1 MRRVWL
7 VLGLSFLV
15 AGGAIAQTA
24 AAITGEVTDQS
35 GAIAPNAAVTATN
48 TATNVIRSTATNNA
62 GVYDFPDLAPGTYN
76 VKVSSP
82 GFETMI
88 KTNIELQ
95 VQQTAR
101 IDFTLSVGQA
111 AQTVEVNASAQLLST
126 EDATVGTV
134 IEQKRI
140 SELPLNGRNFFS
152 LVALSPNVTFG
163 FTPAQQASSRLG
175 GSRSTL
181 TMALSGARAT
191 WENYTLD
198 GVTNTDVDFN
208 TFIMLPSVE
217 ALQEFKVQSGI
228 YPAEFGREAGQVNVS
243 TKPGTNE
250 YHGTA
255 FEFLRN
261 NVLDARPYDFS
272 AATRSATN
280 PSPKSNPYRQNQYG
294 FTLGGPIQIPKVFN
308 GKNRLFFMSNY
319 EGFRSRQ
326 TLTNFATTMT
336 AAMRN
341 GDFSA
346 IPTALQDPLT
356 RNGTYPNIT
365 SSPFPGNQI
374 PASRID
380 KNSVLLMKFFPLPN
394 QPSTPGIP
402 NRNYQYLADTPV
414 DKDQVTERIDFT
426 ENDKSQWFG
435 RYSWT
440 SESTLTPGIT
450 TNDGQ
455 TLSTRASQW
464 VLSNVRIFS
473 PTKVNEARFGYSS
486 LFNNITQQLASV
498 ENVDSEIGVPVS
510 ITDKNSWGIPNIQ
523 LTNNLTSFGNPTS
536 SPFQINDKVY
546 QGVDNFSW
554 VIGRHALRMGGEYRY
569 NQYPQLGNEFPR
581 GQFFFNGQ
589 FTNTVTPTAQTGGYS
604 GADFLMGDIQ
614 NSIIAVSL
622 ASASF
627 ANSEWAAYI
636 DDTWKVLPHV
646 TITAGL
652 RWEVAQPMI
661 DSSGNEVGVQLNT
674 VLPSTANVTD
684 PNLQPVYVRSG
695 SGGFY
700 QGLNFNYEPYWQ
712 SVSPTAT
719 IYPGLQVA
727 RDGRM
732 GPRLITTNYK
742 NFAPRFGLAWSPSSK
757 WAIRTGFGIFY
768 SQESKNS
775 IFDLNRGLGGRT
787 GQVTQT
793 TYGQPTIS
801 YQNFINTSALPVT
814 IPLGLTWGADHVL
827 PTTYSMQYLLN
838 IQRTLGNSTTL
849 EVGYNGSESRHLD
862 SLINENAPIP
872 GTSAILNRL
881 PFPEFAAAGI
891 QFLRADGVGN
901 YNGMGAKL
909 SHRLGNNLTAL
920 LSYTFSKSLDD
931 SSAIRGPGNDFVP
944 PNARCRS
951 CDYGPSD
958 FTIPHRFV
966 ASVLYTLP
974 FGKGQ
979 RFLNHGGIVN
989 QLAGGWEF
997 STITTAQS
1005 GAVTETASWDSAGV
1019 VFSPSGERLNCVSGV
1034 NTVLPNA
1041 NATGGYGWWNAAA
1054 FSNPVAGTFGNCARD
1069 NLRGPHVV
1077 NIDFSAIKHFPISD
1091 RQSVQLR
1098 VEMFNAPNHVELG
1111 TPTSVSWGGSSNVA
1125 PPSNFGVITSTFNSM
1140 RQIQL
1145 ALKYNF

>member
-1 MRRVWL
+1 MR
-7 VLGLSFLV
+7 GMFLITALLCATSTAV
-15 AGGAIAQTA
+15 FAQTA
-24 AAITGEVTDQS
+24 AEITGVITDQS
-35 GAIAPNAAVTATN
+35 GAAAPAATVMVTN
-48 TATNVIRSTATNNA
+48 TATNVERSTTTNSS
-62 GVYDFPDLAPGTYN
+62 GIYTFPELAPGTYQI
-76 VKVSSP
+76 KVAAP
-82 GFETMI
+82 GFETMV

-101 IDFTLSVGQA
+101 IDFTLAVGQGT
-111 AQTVEVNASAQLLST
+111 QTVEIRANGQLLST

-134 IEQKRI
+134 IEQQRI

-208 TFIMLPSVE
+208 TFILLPSVE

-243 TKPGTNE
+243 TRPGTNL

-261 NVLDARPYDFS
+261 NDLDARPYDFS
-272 AATRSATN
+272 AATRTATN
-280 PSPKSNPYRQNQYG
+280 PSPKSNPYRQNQFG
-294 FTLGGPIQIPKVFN
+294 FTLSGPVQIPKLFN
-308 GKNRLFFMSNY
+308 GKNRLFFMTNY

-336 AAMRN
+336 QAMRN
-341 GDFSA
+341 GDFSV
-346 IPTALQDPLT
+346 IPTALQDPLSRT
-356 RNGTYPNIT
+356 GTYPNIT
-365 SSPFPGNQI
+365 STPFPGNQI
-374 PASRID
+374 PPSRID
-380 KNSVLLMKFFPLPN
+380 PNSVLLMKFFPLPN
-394 QPSTPGIP
+394 QPVTAGAP
-402 NRNYQYLADTPV
+402 NRNYQYLAKTPV

-426 ENDKSQWFG
+426 ESEKSQWFG

-455 TLSTRASQW
+455 TLSTNASQW

-486 LFNNITQQLASV
+486 LFNNITQQLANV
-498 ENVDSEIGVPVS
+498 ENVDSEIGVPVT

-536 SPFQINDKVY
+536 SPFQINDKVF

-554 VIGRHALRMGGEYRY
+554 TIGKHSLRMGGEYRY
-569 NQYPQLGNEFPR
+569 DQFPQLGNEFPR
-581 GQFFFNGQ
+581 GQFFFTGQ
-589 FTNTVTPTAQTGGYS
+589 FTNTITPTTQTGGYS

-614 NSIIAVSL
+614 NSIIAVAL
-622 ASASF
+622 ASAKF
-627 ANSEWAAYI
+627 TNSEWAAYI
-636 DDTWKVLPHV
+636 DDTWKILPHL

-652 RWEVAQPMI
+652 RWEVAQPMK
-661 DSSGNEVGVQLNT
+661 DASGNEVGVKLNT
-674 VLPSTANVTD
+674 SLPNVANVTD
-684 PNLQPVYVRSG
+684 PNLQPVYVRAGSG
-695 SGGFY
+695 SFY
-700 QGLNFNYEPYWQ
+700 QGLAFNYEPYWQ

-719 IYPGLQVA
+719 GYPALQVA
-727 RDGRM
+727 RDGRS
-732 GPRLITTNYK
+732 GSRLIDTNYY
-742 NFAPRFGLAWSPSSK
+742 NFAPRIGIAWSPSSK
-757 WAIRTGFGIFY
+757 WAIRTGFGLFY

-793 TYGQPTIS
+793 TYGKPSIT

-814 IPLGLTWGADHVL
+814 IPLGLTWGVDQDL

-838 IQRTLGNSTTL
+838 IQRTFGNSTTL
-849 EVGYNGSESRHLD
+849 EIGYNGSESRHLD
-862 SLINENAPIP
+862 SLINQNAPIP
-872 GTSAILNRL
+872 GTAAILNRL

-891 QFLRADGVGN
+891 QYLRADGVGN
-901 YNGMGAKL
+901 YNGIGVKL
-909 SHRLGNNLTAL
+909 SQRFGTHLTTLA
-920 LSYTFSKSLDD
+920 SYTFSRSIDD

-958 FTIPHRFV
+958 FNIPNRFV
-966 ASVLYTLP
+966 ASVLYQLP

-979 RFLNHGGIVN
+979 RFLNRGGIVN
-989 QLAGGWEF
+989 QVAGGWEF

-1019 VFSPSGERLNCVSGV
+1019 VFSPSGERLNCLAGV
-1034 NTVLPNA
+1034 NQVTPNP

-1054 FSNPVAGTFGNCARD
+1054 FSNPVAGTFGNCGRD
-1069 NLRGPHVV
+1069 NLRGPRTFNV
-1077 NIDFSAIKHFPISD
+1077 DFSAIKHFPITERHSL
-1091 RQSVQLR
+1091 QFR

-1111 TPTSVSWGGSSNVA
+1111 TPGSISWGGSSSVA
-1125 PPSNFGVITSTFNSM
+1125 PPSNFGVITSTFTTM

-1145 ALKYNF
+1145 ALKYDF

>member
-1 MRRVWL
+1 MQRLWL
-7 VLGLSFLV
+7 AAGLLCSAWGV
-15 AGGAIAQTA
+15 ASAQTA
-24 AAITGEVTDQS
+24 AAITGEITDPS
-35 GAIAPNAAVTATN
+35 GAAAPNAAVMVTN
-48 TATNVIRSTATNNA
+48 TATNVTRSTTTNSA
-62 GVYDFPDLAPGTYN
+62 GVYDFPDLAPGNYQ
-76 VKVSSP
+76 VKVTAP
-82 GFETMI
+82 GFETVV

-101 IDFTLSVGQA
+101 IDFQLAVGQA
-111 AQTVEVNASAQLLST
+111 SQTVEVRANAQLLST

-134 IEQKRI
+134 IEQQRI

-152 LVALSPNVTFG
+152 LVALSPNVTYG

-175 GSRSTL
+175 GTRSTI

-198 GVTNTDVDFN
+198 GITNTDVDFN
-208 TFIMLPSVE
+208 TYIVLPSVE
-217 ALQEFKVQSGI
+217 ALQEFKVQSGV

-250 YHGTA
+250 FHGTA

-272 AATRSATN
+272 AATRNANN
-280 PSPKSNPYRQNQYG
+280 PSPKSNPYRQNQFG
-294 FTLGGPIQIPKVFN
+294 FTVGGPVWIPKVFN
-308 GKNRLFFMSNY
+308 GKNRLFFMSNF
-319 EGFRSRQ
+319 EGFHSRQ

-336 AAMRN
+336 QAMRN

-356 RNGTYPNIT
+356 RTGTYPNIT

-374 PASRID
+374 PQSRID
-380 KNSVLLMKFFPLPN
+380 KNSVLLMKFDPLPN
-394 QPSTPGIP
+394 QPAAPGP
-402 NRNYQYLADTPV
+402 PLRNYQYLADTPV
-414 DKDQVTERIDFT
+414 DKNQVTERIDFT
-426 ENDKSQWFG
+426 ESEKSQWFG

-440 SESTLTPGIT
+440 GESTLTPGIT

-455 TLSTRASQW
+455 TLNTTASQW

-486 LFNNITQQLASV
+486 LFNNITQQLAGI
-498 ENVDSEIGVPVS
+498 ENVDSEIGAPVS

-523 LTNNLTSFGNPTS
+523 LANNLTSFGNPTS

-546 QGVDNFSW
+546 QFVDNYSW
-554 VIGRHALRMGGEYRY
+554 NLGKHSLRMGGEYRY
-569 NQYPQLGNEFPR
+569 NEYPQLGNEFPR

-589 FTNTVTPTAQTGGYS
+589 FTNTISAASQTGGYS
-604 GADFLMGDIQ
+604 GADFLMGNIQ
-614 NSIIAVSL
+614 NSIIAVAL
-622 ASASF
+622 ASADFS
-627 ANSEWAAYI
+627 NSEWAAYF
-636 DDTWKVLPHV
+636 DDTWKVLPHL

-652 RWEVAQPMI
+652 RWEVAQPMK
-661 DSSGNEVGVQLNT
+661 DASGNEVGVQLNT
-674 VLPSTANVTD
+674 TLPSVANVTD
-684 PNLQPVYVRSG
+684 PSLQPVYVRAGSG
-695 SGGFY
+695 SFY
-700 QGLNFNYEPYWQ
+700 QGLAFNYEPYWQ

-719 IYPGLQVA
+719 GYPALQVA

-742 NFAPRFGLAWSPSSK
+742 NFAPRIGIAWSPSST
-757 WAIRTGFGIFY
+757 WVVRTGFGMFY

-793 TYGQPTIS
+793 TYGQPTIT

-814 IPLGLTWGADHVL
+814 VPVGLTWGADHVL

-838 IQRTLGNSTTL
+838 VQRSFGNNTTL

-862 SLINENAPIP
+862 GLINENAPIP

-901 YNGMGAKL
+901 YNGIGTKL
-909 SHRLGNNLTAL
+909 SQRFGNHLTTL
-920 LSYTFSKSLDD
+920 LAYTFSKSLDD

-958 FTIPHRFV
+958 FNIPHRFV
-966 ASVLYTLP
+966 ASILYTLP
-974 FGKGQ
+974 LGKGQ
-979 RFLNHGGIVN
+979 RFLNRGGIVN
-989 QLAGGWEF
+989 QLVGGWEF

-1005 GAVTETASWDSAGV
+1005 GAVTETSSWDSAGV

-1034 NTVLPNA
+1034 NPVLQNPNA
-1041 NATGGYGWWNAAA
+1041 SGGYGWWSAAA
-1054 FSNPVAGTFGNCARD
+1054 FSNPVAGTFGNCGRD
-1069 NLRGPHVV
+1069 NLTGPHVL
-1077 NIDFSAIKHFPISD
+1077 NFDFSAIKHFPITEH
-1091 RQSVQLR
+1091 QALQLR

-1111 TPTSVSWGGSSNVA
+1111 TPGSISWGGSSNVA
-1125 PPSNFGVITSTFNSM
+1125 PPSNFGVITSTYTSM

-1145 ALKYNF
+1145 ALKFDF